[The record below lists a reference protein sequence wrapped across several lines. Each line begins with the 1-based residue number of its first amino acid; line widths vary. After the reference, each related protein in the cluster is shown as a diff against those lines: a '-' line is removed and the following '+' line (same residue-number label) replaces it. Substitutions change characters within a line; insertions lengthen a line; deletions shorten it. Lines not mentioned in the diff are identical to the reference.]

1 MNKHIAL
8 NKKEIHQFSDALK
21 DSMSRN
27 DIKEIALRQVKKSE
41 KLLSEQGIFLSI
53 DDKAIDNLDLIP

>member
-27 DIKEIALRQVKKSE
+27 DIKEMH
-41 KLLSEQGIFLSI
+41 
-53 DDKAIDNLDLIP
+53 